1 VLSMAEGHVA
11 LSRKGRPRDERLDG
25 EITHAA
31 IDVLAED
38 GFDRFS
44 VEEVAARAGVAKTT
58 IYRRFPNRQALIEAV
73 LARLADERP
82 AELTSGTV
90 RDRLVVILSAI
101 RQGTPDSP
109 RGRILMHAMAS
120 DDPRLGELVY
130 ERVIAPRADL
140 LRRVIDD
147 GIASGELRSDLDA
160 GTVVPILVG
169 PMLYLGLWR
178 KRESVRRVAVEGV
191 VDMLMGGLTRAN
203 GS

>member
-140 LRRVIDD
+140 LRRVIGD
-147 GIASGELRSDLDA
+147 GIASGELRSDLDS

-178 KRESVRRVAVEGV
+178 KRESVRGVAVEGV
-191 VDMLMGGLTRAN
+191 VDMLMSGLIRAS